1 MEIFQVE
8 KLGEKSQ
15 SKTQKNQKILEF
27 YCPEL
32 PKNQNF
38 RSQENKI
45 VSKHFWTEPVPL
57 KTDILLLNTVFDQKP
72 QEKNSNMPKDNY
84 H

>member
-15 SKTQKNQKILEF
+15 SKTQKNRKILEF

-32 PKNQNF
+32 PK
-38 RSQENKI
+38 K
-45 VSKHFWTEPVPL
+45 SKLSFTR
-57 KTDILLLNTVFDQKP
+57 K
-72 QEKNSNMPKDNY
+72 
-84 H
+84 